1 MWVVRVLRSFIVS
14 FFALTVSLWLLPGVP
29 GHPRHRVGRNAGHRG
44 AHGRCSPSSV
54 ADRLTVL
61 TGAVGLL
68 IAGLLAQVLI
78 LGIALNPGS
87 AVEPLSVAEIF
98 VASWGAAGVN

>member
-1 MWVVRVLRSFIVS
+1 MGVLRSFIVS

-78 LGIALNPGS
+78 LGIALNP
-87 AVEPLSVAEIF
+87 VSVATIF
-98 VASWGAAGVN
+98 VPSWGAAGAAAGVN